1 MVMDLI
7 IDTSSEELLVLLN
20 TKEKIYKNDKTNAKH
35 LEHLLPQI
43 DNVLNS
49 AQIDLD
55 KIKTF
60 CVVVGPGSFTGVRI
74 GVCTVKAF
82 MQNSNAKILPIDM
95 LEFLCFIAR
104 KQQLINKDFCIV
116 IKSTSTKFYAL
127 LGNKNGEV
135 IKKQMITKEELLNLK
150 ENQIFCYKNCLNSIN
165 EISNFQNLELSNEDY
180 INYVEVLKKE
190 KKYVNE
196 ADLRP
201 IYMALSQAEEELA
214 KKERE
219 KSAKDN

>member
-1 MVMDLI
+1 MDLI

-20 TKEKIYKNDKTNAKH
+20 SKDNLYKNDQTNAKH

-43 DNVLNS
+43 DNVLNK
-49 AQIDLD
+49 AQTDLN
-55 KIKTF
+55 KIKNF

-82 MQNSNAKILPIDM
+82 MQNSSAKILPIDM
-95 LEFLCFIAR
+95 LEFLCFILKAQN
-104 KQQLINKDFCIV
+104 KIKKDFCIV

-127 LGNKNGEV
+127 FGNKNGEV
-135 IKKQMITKEELLNLK
+135 LNKHMITKDDLLK
-150 ENQIFCYKNCLNSIN
+150 IENTQFFCFKNCLN
-165 EISNFQNLELSNEDY
+165 NFENIEVKDQDY
-180 INYVEVLKKE
+180 INYIEELKKS
-190 KKYVNE
+190 KKFVSE
-196 ADLRP
+196 SDLKP

-219 KSAKDN
+219 NSAKDN